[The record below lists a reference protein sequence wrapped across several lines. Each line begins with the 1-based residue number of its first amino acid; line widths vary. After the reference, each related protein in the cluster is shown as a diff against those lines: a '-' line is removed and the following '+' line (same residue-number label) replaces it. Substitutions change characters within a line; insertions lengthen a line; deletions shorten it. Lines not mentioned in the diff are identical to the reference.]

1 METEDSSLR
10 KVRENPP
17 PLWNSAESNREPEK
31 GSRIGPDVVA
41 CTEAGLGSRWTEQH
55 TTEREE

>member
-1 METEDSSLR
+1 MR

-17 PLWNSAESNREPEK
+17 PLWNSAESSREPEK